1 MKESG
6 WRAGWYVGTVHGYHD
21 DTDTLTITYASE
33 PHDPYEEE
41 LTPLIERNKIQLLW
55 CPI

>member
-41 LTPLIERNKIQLLW
+41 LTPLIEGNKIQLLW